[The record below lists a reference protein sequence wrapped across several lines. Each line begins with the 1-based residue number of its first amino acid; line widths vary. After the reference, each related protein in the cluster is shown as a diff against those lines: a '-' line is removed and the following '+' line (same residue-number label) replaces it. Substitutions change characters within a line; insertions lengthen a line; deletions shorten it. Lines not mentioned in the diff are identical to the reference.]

1 MCTPCVCA
9 CVYACTCVRTYVQHV
24 LFVCV
29 CRECIHI
36 RWVGMRWV
44 YLLCVRTT
52 PDVPK
57 QLSTMAMRL
66 ALASLCTAL
75 SEGEGQSVTR
85 GDWSGR
91 GGVGRGWRKGLRCL
105 TCEVEGRTHEH
116 RTNRHDKALATQD
129 EWTSIPAYPGTHY
142 GQPLPHT
149 VFNTAKGRWLCG

>member
-1 MCTPCVCA
+1 
-9 CVYACTCVRTYVQHV
+9 
-24 LFVCV
+24 
-29 CRECIHI
+29 
-36 RWVGMRWV
+36 MRWV
-44 YLLCVRTT
+44 YSLCVRTT

-85 GDWSGR
+85 GDWSGW

-105 TCEVEGRTHEH
+105 TCEVEWRTHEH

-129 EWTSIPAYPGTHY
+129 EWTSITVYPGTHY
-142 GQPLPHT
+142 GQPLPHA
-149 VFNTAKGRWLCG
+149 VFNTAKGKWLCG